1 MEPEAKVYCCYDNKP
16 KKKCKGNKCLAI
28 ITVILLTIFAA
39 ALGLLIGAIASTG
52 IMAAMAAVIVFVVTF
67 GILLILS
74 IILYFC
80 QKKKCNK
87 EK

>member
-1 MEPEAKVYCCYDNKP
+1 MEPEAKVCCYDNKP

-39 ALGLLIGAIASTG
+39 ALGLLIGAIASTA

-80 QKKKCNK
+80 QKKKCK
-87 EK
+87 K